1 MRYLNGFSLNLMTL
15 PEKTA
20 SFLTILLEHRNT
32 IDATFR
38 RPRGVARQFE
48 AQRRI
53 AIGRIHFRR

>member
-32 IDATFR
+32 MV
-38 RPRGVARQFE
+38 PPSG
-48 AQRRI
+48 
-53 AIGRIHFRR
+53 GRASIRSAAENLP